1 MPFPIMHVIHKE
13 KGHYVMC
20 VKRVTACGER
30 RKSEESELLSHTV
43 TIVMQHDTAL
53 NLHVSLPRAP
63 G

>member
-1 MPFPIMHVIHKE
+1 MHVKHKE
-13 KGHYVMC
+13 KGQYALC
-20 VKRVTACGER
+20 VKRATACAER

-53 NLHVSLPRAP
+53 NLHVSLPPAP